1 MQFAHIYDIIII
13 MINQIFESL
22 ITIIDFFN
30 DPEQDIVLLKRV
42 GNLNDKNLLP
52 IVVRVGRQPEISVGE
67 LARQLGK
74 NHSSISRQV
83 SKLEKKGIISS
94 LTHSEDKRI
103 RMLTLA
109 SEGEVIYNNITEV
122 RYQLLT
128 ELFSHL
134 KEEEVVSIANS
145 LDTLKKVLPRK
156 NS

>member
-1 MQFAHIYDIIII
+1 MRFAHIYDIIII

-22 ITIIDFFN
+22 VTIIDFFN
-30 DPEQDIVLLKRV
+30 DPEQDKVLLKRV

-83 SKLEKKGIISS
+83 SKLEKKDIISS

-109 SEGEVIYNNITEV
+109 SEGEVIFYLITEV
-122 RYQLLT
+122 RYKL
-128 ELFSHL
+128 
-134 KEEEVVSIANS
+134 
-145 LDTLKKVLPRK
+145 
-156 NS
+156 